1 MPHSVILPLASL
13 IQNYLLWNKRL
24 NYNFYLS
31 DPMRNFQETAA
42 MYKRLLFVLLCLFLN
57 LTLLQAQ
64 QKYTLS
70 GTILEA
76 SSNETLIGV
85 TIAFPSLQTGVT
97 TNEYGFYSITLPK
110 GNYEITIS
118 YLGYN
123 DIQQTINLNRD
134 IKKDFNLAE
143 KAEQLEE
150 VVVTDDAKQLDI
162 RKPQMSVNTLAVQTI
177 KQIPVVLGEAD
188 VIKSLLL
195 LPGVTSAGEASSGF
209 NVRGGAADQN
219 LILLDEATIFNSS
232 HLFGFFSVFNPDAIK
247 DVKLFKGG
255 IPARY
260 GGRVSSVLEI
270 FQKEGN
276 SKELKINGGI
286 GAVASRLLVEG
297 PITKDKTAFLVGGRG
312 SYAHLFLPLFD
323 VDNKAYFFDLNTKFN
338 HKINDR
344 NSIFLSGYF
353 GRDLFSINDSFVN
366 TYGNAVG
373 NFRWNHLFSDKL
385 FSNLSL
391 IYSDYFYGL
400 ELDFVGFEW
409 DSGIQ
414 NFNLKYDLKHYI
426 NDKFQ
431 INYGLNNIYYV
442 FNPGKIKPNSPDSG
456 IVEEQLTKKYANETA
471 GYVDVEQKISEK
483 LSVNYGLRVSLF
495 NRLGQDELFVYEN
508 DQPVVFDPFQLVY
521 REAVPIDTVNPGRGQ
536 NLSTFTNLE
545 PRVSVAYAMNE
556 NNSIKASYT
565 RLAQYLHLLSNTS
578 SPTPLDVWT
587 PSGPFVEPQLLD
599 QYALGYFRNI
609 NNGEYSLEI
618 EGFYKD
624 IQNRIDY
631 IDGADLIANDAIE
644 QVILNGEA
652 RAYGLEVLFRKNE
665 GRFQGWLAYT
675 LSRSEQRT
683 PGRTPTFDNGRSNL
697 ETGINFG
704 EWYSTPYDKTHD
716 IALYGSFD
724 LNERW
729 NFNSNFVYQ
738 TGQPT
743 NFPVGQFDFQ
753 GLVVPFFGLR
763 NQTRLPDYHRLDLS
777 ATLKNKRKRNG
788 SFQSE
793 WVFSIYNV
801 YNRKNAASINFRQN
815 QDTGRNEAIRT
826 SIFGIIPAITYNFKF

>member
-1 MPHSVILPLASL
+1 MASL
-13 IQNYLLWNKRL
+13 DRHALI
-24 NYNFYLS
+24 LS
-31 DPMRNFQETAA
+31 
-42 MYKRLLFVLLCLFLN
+42 LCSVFFFN
-57 LTLLQAQ
+57 ISFGQ

-70 GTILEA
+70 GTVYEA
-76 SSNETLIGV
+76 TSNETLIGV
-85 TIAFPSLQTGVT
+85 TIAIPELRTGTT
-97 TNEYGFYSITLPK
+97 TNEYGFYSITLPE
-110 GNYEITIS
+110 GEYEVVVS
-118 YLGYN
+118 YLGYQS
-123 DIQQTINLNRD
+123 IRQTIALNTNR
-134 IKKDFNLAE
+134 KRNFNLVE
-143 KAEQLEE
+143 EPEELEE
-150 VVVTDDAKQLDI
+150 VVVTDKANRIEIK
-162 RKPQMSVNTLAVQTI
+162 KPQMSVNTLPVATI

-188 VIKSLLL
+188 VIKSLIL
-195 LPGVTSAGEASSGF
+195 LPGVTNAGEASSGF

-276 SKELKINGGI
+276 SKELKVNGGI

-297 PITKDKTAFLVGGRG
+297 PVIKDRTAFLAGGRA

-323 VDNKAYFFDLNTKFN
+323 IENKAYFYDLNTKIN
-338 HKINDR
+338 HRINER
-344 NSIFLSGYF
+344 NNIYLSGYF
-353 GRDLFSINDSFVN
+353 GRDLFSIGDRFVN

-414 NFNLKYDLKHYI
+414 NFNVKYDLKHYI
-426 NDKFQ
+426 SDKLQ

-442 FNPGKIKPNSPDSG
+442 FNPGKIKPNRPSSG
-456 IVEEQLTKKYANETA
+456 IVEDQLTKKYANENA
-471 GYVDVEQKISEK
+471 IYIGVEQEITNK
-483 LSVNYGLRVSLF
+483 LRINYGLRASQF
-495 NRLGQDELFVYEN
+495 NRLGQDEFFVYQDN
-508 DQPVVFDPFQLVY
+508 NPVIFDPFTLTYQ
-521 REAVPIDTVNPGRGQ
+521 EATPIDTISPGRGGT
-536 NLSTFTNLE
+536 LKKFFNLE
-545 PRVSVAYAMNE
+545 PRVSASYVFNDNA
-556 NNSIKASYT
+556 SVKASYT

-599 QYALGYFRNI
+599 QYAVGFFKNLKEGD
-609 NNGEYSLEI
+609 YSLEI
-618 EGFYKD
+618 ETFYKD

-631 IDGADLIANDAIE
+631 IDGANLIANNAIE
-644 QVILNGEA
+644 RVILNGEA

-665 GRFQGWLAYT
+665 GSLTGWLAYT

-683 PGRTPTFDNGRSNL
+683 PGRVPAVDNGRSNL
-697 ETGINFG
+697 ETGINNG

-716 IALYGSFD
+716 VALYGNFK
-724 LNERW
+724 LNEKW
-729 NFNSNFVYQ
+729 SFNSNFIYQ

-743 NFPVGQFDFQ
+743 NFPVGQFEFEE
-753 GLVVPFFGLR
+753 LVVPVYGLR
-763 NQTRLPDYHRLDLS
+763 NQQRLPDYHRLDIG
-777 ATLKNKRKRNG
+777 ATLTPKKNKNRSWQG
-788 SFQSE
+788 E

-801 YNRKNAASINFRQN
+801 YNRMNAASINFRQN
-815 QDTGRNEAIRT
+815 QDTGRNEAVRT
-826 SIFGIIPAITYNFKF
+826 SIFGIVPAITYNFKF